1 VSSTSFKD
9 LWSVASA
16 ERWYCCKTLSD
27 TRWSART
34 DAVKAVFAHYME
46 IQTAL
51 NEISSDDKQNLETR
65 VQAEALVSNMSKI
78 EIALMTV
85 IWHAIL
91 ERFNATSM
99 YKSLVDFTVSLR
111 ETFDDVEA
119 TAKRFVTHTEYKQD
133 TSRKRKRKQF
143 FGVNDGNGISPTDTV
158 QLTARE
164 QFRISSFNVILDSL
178 TVELRKRLEAYS
190 KLHTLFGFL
199 TEFRSMNDE
208 DVKACASNLVKTYPN
223 DIDESFVDEFL
234 QFTSIAAEAV
244 PLPRDSTDDHT
255 VASSSADTLRF
266 SELLTDRQGLLLS
279 AFPNVGIVLRLYL
292 TLPVSNCEGER
303 SFSTLSRIKNHLRSS
318 MCQNRLTALSLLSIE
333 SELMQSLDYNDII
346 DDFARDHARRRAF

>member
-1 VSSTSFKD
+1 
-9 LWSVASA
+9 
-16 ERWYCCKTLSD
+16 
-27 TRWSART
+27 
-34 DAVKAVFAHYME
+34 VKAVFAHME

-99 YKSLVDFTVSLR
+99 SLQQNGIDLLSAVQLYKSLVDFTVSLR